1 MILHLYFIKRQHM
14 YFTVNCNRLLSQTL
28 GEIYASYHINVF
40 CIFILSDF
48 VYVTNNQNLTF

>member
-1 MILHLYFIKRQHM
+1 M

-28 GEIYASYHINVF
+28 GEIYASYYINVF

-48 VYVTNNQNLTF
+48 VYVTNNHNLTF